1 MPKRDV
7 VPSPILDQ
15 LFFTHSPLFPRHSSP
30 NSTHSYTLRVQ
41 YNPPIEATQT
51 ANSGIKNQC
60 PKEKLIKLT
69 VVQLSGLLWGHTQH
83 NNRAAAG
90 GYEVNK

>member
-30 NSTHSYTLRVQ
+30 NSTHSYTLCA
-41 YNPPIEATQT
+41 PIVATQT

-69 VVQLSGLLWGHTQH
+69 VVQLSGLL
-83 NNRAAAG
+83 
-90 GYEVNK
+90 